1 MANPFIIFKVRIEN
15 ILVANAFRESIEV
28 FAVISRC
35 QLLGGDQFPLLAT
48 WEVDDP
54 ALRPYITPHDE
65 LDIDDALE
73 TYIEE
78 NEGVFMDWLERGSLT
93 VVDLS

>member
-28 FAVISRC
+28 FAVISRR
-35 QLLGGDQFPLLAT
+35 QLFGGDQFPLLAA

-65 LDIDDALE
+65 LDIYDALE
-73 TYIEE
+73 TYIAE
-78 NEGVFMDWLERGSLT
+78 NEGVFLDWLERGSLT